1 MVPPTKFFVA
11 VLAPLA
17 LVGSVLQSTASAAS
31 GPGISSV
38 GANEVVSWG
47 LNSNGQFGNGTLI
60 DDSLATPA
68 LGPGGAAA
76 LAFAKIAASGTTV
89 CGLLSTGTA
98 YCWGRNSRGQLGN
111 NTTIDQPLPTAV
123 LGVGGGPAMSF
134 ASIETGQHTCALD
147 VTGAAYCWGYNQQG
161 QLGDGTKT
169 DSSTPLAVIGP
180 PATFASIHTGSYHTC
195 ALTSTGAAYCWG
207 TNNNGQLGTGT
218 GDVTSPTAVLGP
230 GGGAALAFASLAM
243 GRFSTCGVATDGAA
257 YCWGRGGEGQ
267 LGDAGTASS
276 GFPVAVSAAAGGAA
290 LTFTSIEAGRFAYCG
305 LSTTGAAYCW
315 GLGTDGQLGNDATT
329 NASVPVSVVGPAGG
343 AALSYSAVS
352 MGGGYHACG
361 VALSGAAYCWGRN
374 SNGQL
379 GDGTIIDSDTPVMV
393 AGGDT
398 YSRIAVGSDSVAA
411 LVGSGGVSP
420 TPAPTPAPVPVVPP
434 SAPSDVVVE
443 SGVNS
448 VTVSWQASAS
458 PGTYEITHYQA
469 IASPGNA
476 SCLTVAPQMNC
487 AIDGLT
493 AQRSYR
499 VSVRALSG
507 AGWGAV
513 AVVPDQVS
521 PIGESSILISG
532 WRSEVSGRPGIRVSG
547 VTTGMD
553 SMTVAPWVKLS
564 GQTSYRQGVARRSIA
579 DDGSFTWQR
588 RTGKKIHVYFATIDG
603 SVQSERIVMR

>member
-17 LVGSVLQSTASAAS
+17 LVGSLLQSTASAAS

-230 GGGAALAFASLAM
+230 GGGAALSFASLAP

-276 GFPVAVSAAAGGAA
+276 GFPVAVAAPAGGAA

-305 LSTTGAAYCW
+305 LSTTGAA
-315 GLGTDGQLGNDATT
+315 
-329 NASVPVSVVGPAGG
+329 
-343 AALSYSAVS
+343 
-352 MGGGYHACG
+352 
-361 VALSGAAYCWGRN
+361 
-374 SNGQL
+374 
-379 GDGTIIDSDTPVMV
+379 
-393 AGGDT
+393 
-398 YSRIAVGSDSVAA
+398 
-411 LVGSGGVSP
+411 
-420 TPAPTPAPVPVVPP
+420 
-434 SAPSDVVVE
+434 
-443 SGVNS
+443 
-448 VTVSWQASAS
+448 
-458 PGTYEITHYQA
+458 
-469 IASPGNA
+469 
-476 SCLTVAPQMNC
+476 
-487 AIDGLT
+487 
-493 AQRSYR
+493 
-499 VSVRALSG
+499 
-507 AGWGAV
+507 
-513 AVVPDQVS
+513 
-521 PIGESSILISG
+521 
-532 WRSEVSGRPGIRVSG
+532 
-547 VTTGMD
+547 
-553 SMTVAPWVKLS
+553 
-564 GQTSYRQGVARRSIA
+564 
-579 DDGSFTWQR
+579 
-588 RTGKKIHVYFATIDG
+588 
-603 SVQSERIVMR
+603 